1 MSRNVSNAVSIT
13 MKVEWISV
21 PKDTYT
27 KLSKMPQ
34 KNFILLEILQA
45 KQKLGTGE
53 VQKQMDSMQKKV
65 TELSKW
71 IKTQDQKLSAI
82 YGRIIDNI
90 SYDKDRQS
98 NISDFYANSVG
109 IMSYRNKKWI
119 CGGIANIFGIM
130 AFYAG
135 ETNIKH
141 EDGTSINGAD
151 HARIMVGGS
160 YYDPTFDIG
169 LREDSVTIPWQYYY
183 FKLPQNVMYL
193 DRSISGKPI
202 ISNADKRKKAEA
214 LLKIYKTRYPVIA
227 YLLSTTLE
235 K

>member
-1 MSRNVSNAVSIT
+1 

-27 KLSKMPQ
+27 KLSKLPQ
-34 KNFILLEILQA
+34 KDFILLAILQA
-45 KQKLGTGE
+45 KQKLGTWE

-65 TELSKW
+65 IELSKW
-71 IKTQDQKLSAI
+71 AKSQTQKLSAI
-82 YGRIIDNI
+82 YERIIQNI
-90 SYDKDRQS
+90 GYDQNRQNNLS
-98 NISDFYANSVG
+98 GFYANSVG
-109 IMSYRNKKWI
+109 IMSYRNKKGI
-119 CGGIANIFGIM
+119 CGGIADIFWIM

-135 ETNIKH
+135 ETNIKR
-141 EDGTSINGAD
+141 EDGRLINKIG
-151 HARIMVGGS
+151 HVRMKVGDL

-169 LREDSVTIPWQYYY
+169 LRQDGVTTSWTYYY
-183 FKLPQNVMYL
+183 FALPQNVMYL